1 VKAYNAGYVCPVE
14 GELFA
19 FFRSGGLAMIHAKVL
34 VVDHEQGAYEVLKLG
49 LAKRG
54 YEMHTA
60 TTMAKALA
68 LAGAHVYQAAFV
80 SLALVPD
87 RAVLD
92 GLHAEIPD
100 LSVILIYSPEHAYHI
115 PQQML
120 EGAANAIGKP
130 LALGPVSLMLDRT
143 MELVSLRAQVRQHRQ
158 FWCLTQESTPE
169 ADATSTPGEGP
180 LVHLEDALVRRL
192 RALMPSLA
200 LLGRGSLYRAVL
212 AYVEK
217 LLLTV
222 VLHECRGNQ
231 VKAAAILGINRN
243 TLRKKIHEFGLSSP
257 PSDD

>member
-1 VKAYNAGYVCPVE
+1 
-14 GELFA
+14 
-19 FFRSGGLAMIHAKVL
+19 MIHAKVL
-34 VVDHEQGAYEVLKLG
+34 VVDHEQGAYDVLKLG

-54 YEMHTA
+54 YEMHTT

-80 SLALVPD
+80 SLALAPN

-92 GLHAEIPD
+92 GLHAEIPN
-100 LSVILIYSPEHAYHI
+100 LPVILIHSPEHAHLI

-120 EGAANAIGKP
+120 EVAAYAVGKP
-130 LALGPVSLMLDRT
+130 LTLGPMCLMLDRT

-158 FWCLTQESTPE
+158 LWCLAQESMSE
-169 ADATSTPGEGP
+169 ANAASAPGENT
-180 LVHLEDALVRRL
+180 LVRLEDALVRRL
-192 RALMPSLA
+192 RALMPSLE

-212 AYVEK
+212 SYVEK

-243 TLRKKIHEFGLSSP
+243 TLRKKTHEFGLSSAH
-257 PSDD
+257 SDA